1 MNAAGNEHI
10 VHLGLGS
17 NIEPERHML
26 LAIAAL
32 RERLDVRCVSGVWQ
46 FPAVGS
52 EGPDFLNAALTVAT
66 NLPAEALR
74 TQVLHPL
81 EAELGRQRT
90 ADKFAPRSMDIDILV
105 YGDQVL
111 DFEIWTRAHLAIP
124 LAECAPE
131 LVEPRSGLNLRQIS
145 ADLGREVKLKRAAI
159 D

>member
-17 NIEPERHML
+17 NIEPERHMP

-32 RERLDVRCVSGVWQ
+32 RERLDVCCVSGVWQ

-52 EGPDFLNAALTVAT
+52 EGPDFLNAALTIAT

-131 LVEPRSGLNLRQIS
+131 LVEPRSGLNLRQIA
-145 ADLGREVKLKRAAI
+145 ADLGREVKPKRAAI